1 VRRFLR
7 LVTEVPREFLRDNG
21 FQWSAALSYS
31 TLLALVPVGILAFSL
46 IDLFEEFFNL
56 DQKVVDLLLANGL
69 PEAAEKAGE
78 QVRAVIDRGRAASG
92 SLGVVG
98 TVLLIVVGVSFFT
111 QLEKAANNVWKVK
124 QRRNPF
130 QRFLAF
136 WFVLTLGPILFGISI
151 WASAKLRS
159 PTLLEGAAALG
170 PIVRVFLLAA
180 PLCFTW
186 LTLYVFYMF
195 LPNTRVRTPSAL
207 VAAVVAGTLW
217 EGAKWGFNFY
227 VAHAV
232 QMDKV
237 YGPLSILPL
246 FVLWIY
252 VTWVIVLCGAELS
265 YVVQNRRALVARL
278 RGSTGHEGA
287 PREFQALRLMAYVA
301 ERFRAGQ
308 RPPDVL
314 DLAHHLFL
322 RPEET
327 RELLG
332 HLEREGLVRRD
343 RGGYCLPARE
353 ASGIEL
359 SRVVAAVRGGIG
371 HLVED
376 EAEPHA
382 RLLIGT
388 FERAER
394 ERAAQLGSLTLADVI
409 AAGEPPEPEP
419 REGGDDAGGADRGE
433 PDGSDGLL

>member
-1 VRRFLR
+1 MRRLGSV
-7 LVTEVPREFLRDNG
+7 LVNVPREFLRDNG

-46 IDLFEEFFNL
+46 MDVFEGFFNL
-56 DQKVVDLLLANGL
+56 DQKVVDLLIANGL
-69 PEAAEKAGE
+69 PDAAEKAGD

-98 TVLLIVVGVSFFT
+98 TVLLIIVGVSFFT
-111 QLEKAANNVWKVK
+111 QLENAANNFWKVR

-136 WFVLTLGPILFGISI
+136 WFVLTLGPVLFGLSI

-195 LPNTRVRTPSAL
+195 LPNTRVRNSSAL
-207 VAAVVAGTLW
+207 IAAVVAGTLW

-252 VTWVIVLCGAELS
+252 VTWVIVLGGAEIS
-265 YVVQNRRALVARL
+265 YVVQNRRALAARL
-278 RGSTGHEGA
+278 RGATGNEGA
-287 PREFQALRLMAYVA
+287 PREYEALRLMVHVS

-308 RPPDVL
+308 RPPDVI
-314 DLAHHLFL
+314 DLAGHLYL

-332 HLEREGLVRRD
+332 QLEKGGLVRRD
-343 RGGYCLPARE
+343 RGGYYLPARE
-353 ASGIEL
+353 ASGIDL
-359 SRVVAAVRGGIG
+359 ARVVEAVRGDIT
-371 HLVED
+371 HLVDD

-382 RLLIGT
+382 RLLASA
-388 FERAER
+388 FQRAER
-394 ERAAQLGSLTLADVI
+394 ERASQLETLTLADLI
-409 AAGEPPEPEP
+409 EAAGPLQPAAEREAPDASEPAN
-419 REGGDDAGGADRGE
+419 G
-433 PDGSDGLL
+433 PDGLV